1 MRDAW
6 RLAFGTFTVIPVA
19 LPGRVDRGVAGTAM
33 LLAPLTALPSAGAWV
48 VLGLLAA
55 QGVLPPGVA
64 AVLAVVVTTLV
75 SRALHLDGLAD
86 TTDGL
91 SAGYDRERALAVM
104 RRGDTGPSGAVALVL
119 VIVVDV
125 TCLAGLFTSATGVA
139 LGVSALVASR
149 LAPALACRTPVPAAR
164 ADGLGATVAGS
175 VSVPRLLVVSAA
187 VAAATGLAITAV
199 AAVTGLLVAPR
210 LEGVLVV
217 VAAALIAAFVVTRV
231 AVRRLG
237 GITGDVIGAAVELSL
252 ATALVVASTA
262 NRIVSL
268 A

>member
-6 RLAFGTFTVIPVA
+6 RLAFGTFTAIPVA
-19 LPGRVDRGVAGTAM
+19 MPSRVDRGVAGTAM

-55 QGVLPPGVA
+55 KGVLPPAVA
-64 AVLAVVVTTLV
+64 AALAVVVATLV

-125 TCLAGLFTSATGVA
+125 TCLAGLFTSATGVT

-149 LAPALACRTPVPAAR
+149 LAPAAACRTTVPAAR

-175 VSVPRLLVVSAA
+175 VSVPRLLAVSVGVV
-187 VAAATGLAITAV
+187 AATGLAIGAV
-199 AAVTGLLVAPR
+199 AALTGLPVAPR
-210 LEGVLVV
+210 LVGVLVV
-217 VAAALIAAFVVTRV
+217 VAAALTAAFAVTRV
-231 AVRRLG
+231 ALQRLG

-252 ATALVVASTA
+252 GTALVVAATA
-262 NRIVSL
+262 NGIGSL
-268 A
+268 G